1 MNDTRNRDKPASQ
14 MTKLERVAADILTA
28 LQGGNFGQQHTPTV
42 WAQAAV
48 DVADALFDRLEHLP
62 ELAHA
67 YDEPD
72 FDHEG
77 TP

>member
-1 MNDTRNRDKPASQ
+1 MNDTRNRDKPAREL
-14 MTKLERVAADILTA
+14 TKREEAALRMAERTA
-28 LQGGNFGQQHTPTV
+28 VFIPKGVTDEEFTRGVVRLVET
-42 WAQAAV
+42 
-48 DVADALFDRLEHLP
+48 LFDALEHLP

>member
-14 MTKLERVAADILTA
+14 LTKREEAALRLAERTAAFMPRGTKDEA
-28 LQGGNFGQQHTPTV
+28 FS
-42 WAQAAV
+42 AACV
-48 DVADALFDRLEHLP
+48 NLADALFDALDHLP